1 MRPTEAVKAIA
12 APSMR
17 LPAIQWNIAE
27 ETRGQGGMK
36 LREITSCRN
45 RVSSTKGPVSAP
57 TFRCLFLQ
65 RVLSCAPTFW
75 YSSKRRRVLVR
86 ARPHGSVP
94 RRGWPVPS
102 HRKTG
107 ALGHWDR
114 VFRLFH
120 PAPTGARAVAA
131 VSVTNRADSRR
142 PRPCGAV
149 LEPERL
155 NRRVDTGYRGEDLF
169 FESGEPARLSL
180 GITRSPKASEPLKLG
195 RLRPQTGRKPTR
207 LSHRHNERS
216 MLRRELGWR
225 IEGIHSL
232 QGFLTSRTPTDGTRV
247 RPIVVGRRR
256 AEGTACKG
264 GDGQA
269 DRADAEVAPSR
280 SHQPAAQARSG
291 RQDARM
297 QDLTPTPPT
306 PFSSRPDSS
315 FASRHARIS
324 VGVTRR
330 YT

>member
-1 MRPTEAVKAIA
+1 MSDYEAHRSRQGDRRPKYEVASDPVEHSRRDAR
-12 APSMR
+12 PR
-17 LPAIQWNIAE
+17 WD
-27 ETRGQGGMK
+27 ETTRDHQ
-36 LREITSCRN
+36 LSQSCLLHQR
-45 RVSSTKGPVSAP
+45 PVSAP

-180 GITRSPKASEPLKLG
+180 GITRSAKAIEPLKLG
-195 RLRPQTGRKPTR
+195 RLRPQTGREPTR

-232 QGFLTSRTPTDGTRV
+232 QGFLTSRTPTDGIR
-247 RPIVVGRRR
+247 
-256 AEGTACKG
+256 
-264 GDGQA
+264 
-269 DRADAEVAPSR
+269 
-280 SHQPAAQARSG
+280 
-291 RQDARM
+291 
-297 QDLTPTPPT
+297 L
-306 PFSSRPDSS
+306 
-315 FASRHARIS
+315 
-324 VGVTRR
+324 
-330 YT
+330 